1 MFRLR
6 NSACRIK
13 LLITYL
19 PMVQGHAK
27 EDNTSS
33 SFGCSL
39 SDRIGHKSLYTPS
52 SGADEYW
59 YWREVRMLEQ

>member
-1 MFRLR
+1 
-6 NSACRIK
+6 
-13 LLITYL
+13 
-19 PMVQGHAK
+19 MVQGYAK

-39 SDRIGHKSLYTPS
+39 SDRIGSKSLYIPS

-59 YWREVRMLEQ
+59 FWREVRMLEQQSLRRRVNTPQGVT

>member
-1 MFRLR
+1 
-6 NSACRIK
+6 
-13 LLITYL
+13 
-19 PMVQGHAK
+19 MVQGYAK

-52 SGADEYW
+52 RGAAEYW